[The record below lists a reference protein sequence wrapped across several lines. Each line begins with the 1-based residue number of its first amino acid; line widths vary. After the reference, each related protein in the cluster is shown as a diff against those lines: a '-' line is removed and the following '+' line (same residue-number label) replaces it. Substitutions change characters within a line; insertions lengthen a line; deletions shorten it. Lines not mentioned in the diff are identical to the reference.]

1 MFLKILQVKGITND
15 SCIKRGKTM
24 SNNGYAHTISHI
36 MFAFLLL
43 LLGTGT
49 ALAQQKVMFLGDSI
63 TRGVSGATD
72 SSGYRNDFS
81 DLVNNEGVVV
91 DFVGSLADGTGF
103 DNQHEGHDGFR
114 ADQILANLNTYLGA
128 NPDIII
134 LHIGTNDVSN
144 DQTPESTRDEIGSI
158 LNTINTFNPA
168 IKVILSSLV
177 PRTDTKDP
185 QTASL
190 NALIQ
195 DLFFKKRDD
204 QGHNLYYAGVNEIF
218 KTNPNWAIDYMD
230 NSVHPNDAGYNI
242 MAQVLFDAF
251 MVAFTQTN
259 TLITDNFQRTNLGIT
274 WDADTEFILN
284 NGDLVNT
291 ATMGSGNWEYMA
303 TYRGIKN
310 PSSARIK
317 WSATAQATGKEA
329 GIALLLDG
337 PTQNASGFLAW
348 ITESDNMIRLWTIV
362 NGATGVDLNLE
373 QASQASAP
381 GPGDI
386 FRVDVTVD
394 PSNLQFDY
402 YVNDVFA
409 GNITMANS
417 GVSGELYSGFIARH
431 ARANDIDDFTL
442 LKTSDTTPPD
452 PILTL
457 SAGSPSATSV
467 PLTWLATGD
476 DGSTG
481 QASSYDL
488 RYSTALIDNS
498 NFAAAT
504 QVTGLAPPAPQG
516 SVESVVV
523 SGLNPGTQYFLAVK
537 AIDDAGNTSIISNVI
552 VTSTLAGNFFV
563 DNFSRTTLG
572 PDWTTAAD
580 YAIVNNALSN
590 TSTNT
595 PWNEIAVLNARKN
608 PEEVS
613 FTWSATASDAG
624 GIDQGGF
631 ILVFGSPVATG
642 SGYAITRRTADNT
655 LRLWEL
661 TSGTVANLIEKNSIP
676 ALSPPQ
682 PGDVVKIR
690 IFSDGSANKFD
701 FFINDVFDGQVSD
714 PSFLHDLATDNWA
727 GVTLRAN
734 DGAGGALINDIDDF
748 TMLLKIGAPANLL
761 KVAGDAQVDTVGQQ
775 LPIPLTVKVTDASGS
790 PIQGVNVNYQIIAG
804 AGSLDVAP
812 PKADIV
818 IEAEA
823 GVLSSP
829 MIVGN
834 DAGASQ
840 GSFVYVPAS
849 GPNLGLAEYTVNIE
863 QAGDYIMW
871 GRGIYP
877 DADQDAFF
885 VIVGNDTSLWDMG
898 QRNFQ
903 TDWHWD
909 EISHRGTGSATNPQL
924 DPVVFSFGAGLN
936 TIKFREGKVGAKLDQ
951 FVLTKVGSGFQPPA
965 DQSAVQPGGAFT
977 DGQGTAIANLTLGP
991 TPGMT
996 TVQASVTG
1004 LPLVNFTATAT
1015 AGAVDSIV
1023 IVSGDGQIGTLG
1035 QPLANPFVVKLFDA
1049 FGNLAI
1055 GSQTSWIIL
1064 PPGNGS
1070 LSAGTTVIADAG
1082 GQASNILTLATNTG
1096 LNQVQVTAP
1105 GYTGPNII
1113 FTATPQAGAATKIA
1127 LQSGD
1132 NQTGTA
1138 GMALPNPFEV
1148 LVTDALDI
1156 PVANQNVTFTVISGG
1171 GSLGGASQTTVV
1183 TNAAGA
1189 AATILTLGPTPEGA
1203 NQVQATSAGL
1213 QGSPVTFSA
1222 NAAAPQSLEAISS
1235 LTQSGVANL
1244 PLADSIEVRVR
1255 DALGQP
1261 LPFFPVTFQVL
1272 LGGGQ
1277 VNSKAGPEQ
1286 IETDMAGIA
1295 KVEWRLGGTAGT
1307 NNNKLSASATWN
1319 SQALSGSPIE
1329 FTASAV
1335 VGAAEN
1341 LAIVSGTNQI
1351 GTILQSLTNPFVV
1364 RVTDVNGNPIAAW
1377 PVTFTVAAGGGNFG
1391 GQSILMVPT
1400 DSNGQAQATLTLGN
1414 TVGNDNNRVDVSSP
1428 QTNSVSFMASAN
1440 SSGATTLTLVSG
1452 GGQTGQAG
1460 LALAQTVRVRV
1471 TDNIPN
1477 NIVGHQVF
1485 FSVLPGSGGATIN
1498 GTVVGDTA
1506 KTILTDENGIA
1517 EVTWYLGGTLGQNGQ
1532 NLEILAN
1539 DGLNNLIGSPLP
1551 ISATAVAGP
1560 VDPDVSTV
1568 ISDRSALQANGQDR
1582 ANITVTVVDKFGNP
1596 APGTAITILSNSVN
1610 DIIIQPQEPT
1620 DSNGQAFGTIASV
1633 VAGQRTVTAKII
1645 GGIQL
1650 NSSASVNFLAEPP
1663 DQVEVSTGNGQ
1674 TSNVGTALDEPI
1686 EVLVTDNFS
1695 NPVQGVTVEF
1705 AVSDGGGF
1713 IVQPNTTVTD
1723 VNGLARATWV
1733 LGANAG
1739 MNSAEARA
1747 FFNEGLING
1756 SPVLFQAT
1764 GINAIPTT
1772 MTLQTGA
1779 NQEGVWAGRSAPEP
1793 LGVLVTDLN
1802 GDPVSGVTVNFSV
1815 TLGGGTLSEVSPKTD
1830 YEGIASSRYTMGPV
1844 VGTNIVQ
1851 ASSANL
1857 DGSPITFEFVSV
1869 VGQAAKLIR
1878 VAGNDAQVEVNT
1890 LHAISV
1896 KITDINDNPNDGA
1909 AVNFEV
1915 IDGGAT
1921 IQSQDGVTDADGIGT
1936 AQVLMPNAVGEVRLK
1951 ATSVD
1956 LPGFFLN
1963 FIIHAIAGNPVAIAE
1978 FDGNNQEGTIGRPL
1992 VHSLQV
1998 RITDA
2003 FDNPVAGF
2011 SVPWVVTLGGGSLA
2025 TGNSISDEA
2034 GIASN
2039 DLTLG
2044 PATGA
2049 NEARAVTTLTP
2060 SQIVFAANGVNNA
2073 FPEFMNLAS
2082 QTVTEGDLLEFQV
2095 EATDADS
2102 DPITYSAANLPSGS
2116 TFTPGNRTFSWI
2128 PSDTQHGEYN
2138 VTFTAQDN
2146 RGGLDAET
2154 ITITV
2159 VNSNN
2164 PPVITAFSPTD
2175 DEFQQMVGQVINF
2188 SVSVNDLDPND
2199 TITYTWLYF
2208 SSANPGGEF
2217 FSASPNAVFDT
2228 NNFIKG
2234 TYTFQVEVSDGKDQ
2248 VMHVWT
2254 LHLVTSVELATFN
2267 AQFFGF
2273 DGVRISWAT
2282 SREVDNTG
2290 FNILRSLSR
2299 DGTFIKINDGLV
2311 PPNNK
2316 GQYQFSD
2323 NGVKVGTR
2331 YFYILQDVDLNGRI
2345 TEHGPLSIDIVAP
2358 NTFELSQNFPNPFNP
2373 ETKIQYQ
2380 LPEGGNVVIRIFDVL
2395 GREVRTL
2402 VDDRRDAGFHV
2413 ATWDARNN
2421 RGLQVGSGI
2430 YYYQIVSGKN
2440 RETKKMLLLK

>member
-1 MFLKILQVKGITND
+1 MTPVKGFAKDT
-15 SCIKRGKTM
+15 CIKRGKTM
-24 SNNGYAHTISHI
+24 SNIRYAQTISYFMI
-36 MFAFLLL
+36 AFLLIL
-43 LLGTGT
+43 LETGT

-134 LHIGTNDVSN
+134 LHIGTNDISN
-144 DQTPESTRDEIGSI
+144 DQTPESTRDEIDSI

-168 IKVILSSLV
+168 IKVILTSLV
-177 PRTDTKDP
+177 PRTDAKDP
-185 QTASL
+185 QTSTL

-195 DLFFKKRDD
+195 DLFFNKRDN
-204 QGHNLYYAGVNEIF
+204 QGHNLFYAGVNEIF
-218 KTNPNWAIDYMD
+218 KINPNWAVDYMD
-230 NSVHPNDAGYNI
+230 NSVHPNDTGYNI
-242 MAQVLFDAF
+242 MAQALFDAF
-251 MVAFTQTN
+251 MVAFTQTG

-274 WDADTEFILN
+274 WDADPEFILN

-291 ATMGSGNWEYMA
+291 AVTGSGNWEYMA
-303 TYRGIKN
+303 TYRGVKN
-310 PSSARIK
+310 PSSVRIK
-317 WSATAQATGKEA
+317 WAASAQAIGKE
-329 GIALLLDG
+329 GGLALLLDG
-337 PTQNASGFLAW
+337 PSRNANGFLAW

-381 GPGDI
+381 GPGDV

-409 GNITMANS
+409 GNITQPNS

-431 ARANDIDDFTL
+431 DRANDVDDFIL

-457 SAGSPSATSV
+457 SAGSPTATSV

-488 RYSTALIDNS
+488 RYSTSLIDNS
-498 NFAAAT
+498 NFTTAT

-523 SGLNPGTQYFLAVK
+523 SGLDPGTQYFIAVK

-552 VTSTLAGNFFV
+552 AATTLAGNFFI
-563 DNFSRTTLG
+563 DNFNRGTLG
-572 PDWTTAAD
+572 TDWTTAAG

-590 TSTNT
+590 TSANT
-595 PWNEIAVLNARKN
+595 TWNEIAVLNTRKN

-624 GIDQGGF
+624 GIDQAGF
-631 ILVFGSPVATG
+631 VLVFGSASATS

-661 TSGTVANLIEKNSIP
+661 SSGTVATLIERNDTP
-676 ALSPPQ
+676 ALAPPQ
-682 PGDVVKIR
+682 PGDVVKVR

-714 PSFLHDLATDNWA
+714 PGFLHDLATDNWA

-748 TMLLKIGAPANLL
+748 TMLLKIGAPANLV

-775 LPIPLTVKVTDASGS
+775 LPIPLTVKVTDESGS
-790 PIQGVNVNYQIIAG
+790 PIQGINVNYQIIAG

-823 GVLSSP
+823 GLLTSP

-840 GSFVYVPAS
+840 GGFAYVPAAGAS
-849 GPNLGLAEYTVNIE
+849 LGLAEYTVNIE

-877 DADQDAFF
+877 DANQDAFF
-885 VIVGNDTSLWDMG
+885 VIVGVDTFLWDMG

-909 EISHRGTGSATNPQL
+909 EISHRGTGSATNPEL
-924 DPVVFSFGAGLN
+924 DPVIFSFGAGLN
-936 TIKFREGKVGAKLDQ
+936 TIKFREGKAGAKLDQ

-965 DQSAVQPGGAFT
+965 DQSPVQPGGAFT

-1004 LPLVNFTATAT
+1004 LNQVTFTSTAIT
-1015 AGAVDSIV
+1015 GAVDSIA
-1023 IVSGDGQIGTLG
+1023 IVSGNGQIGTLG

-1055 GSQTSWIIL
+1055 GSTTTWTIL

-1070 LSAGTTVIADAG
+1070 LSAGATVTADAA
-1082 GQASNILTLATNTG
+1082 GQASNTLTLATNTG
-1096 LNQVQVTAP
+1096 LNQVQVTSP

-1127 LQSGD
+1127 LQAGN

-1138 GMALPNPFEV
+1138 GKPLPNPLEV

-1156 PVANQNVTFTVISGG
+1156 PVPNHNVTFSVTSGG
-1171 GSLGGASQTTVV
+1171 GSLGGASQTTVLTDASGV
-1183 TNAAGA
+1183 AVAS
-1189 AATILTLGPTPEGA
+1189 LTLGPTPQGA
-1203 NQVQATSAGL
+1203 NQVQATSMGL
-1213 QGSPVTFSA
+1213 QGSPVTFDATS
-1222 NAAAPQSLEAISS
+1222 AAPQNLETIST
-1235 LTQSGVANL
+1235 LTHSGVANL
-1244 PLADSIEVRVR
+1244 PLADSIKVRVR
-1255 DALGQP
+1255 DSLGQP
-1261 LPFFPVTFQVL
+1261 LPFFPVTFEVL
-1272 LGGGQ
+1272 LGNGLING
-1277 VNSKAGPEQ
+1277 NAGPEQ
-1286 IETDMAGIA
+1286 VETDMTGIA
-1295 KVEWRLGGTAGT
+1295 KVEWRLGAVAGT
-1307 NNNKLSASATWN
+1307 DNNKLRASATWN
-1319 SQALSGSPIE
+1319 SQALTGSPIE

-1335 VGAAEN
+1335 EGSAEN
-1341 LAIVSGTNQI
+1341 LTIVSGENQI
-1351 GTILQSLTNPFVV
+1351 GTIEQALTNPFVV
-1364 RVTDVNGNPIAAW
+1364 RVTDANSNVISGW
-1377 PVTFTVAAGGGNFG
+1377 PVTFTVAAGGGNLG
-1391 GQSILMVPT
+1391 GQSTVLVPT
-1400 DSNGQAQATLTLGN
+1400 DATGQAQAILTLGN
-1414 TVGNDNNRVDVSSP
+1414 TVGNQNNRVDVSSP
-1428 QTNSVSFMASAN
+1428 QTNSVTFFASAN
-1440 SSGATTLTLVSG
+1440 SSGATTLALVSG

-1471 TDNIPN
+1471 TDNVPN
-1477 NIVGHQVF
+1477 NIAGHQVF
-1485 FSVLPGSGGATIN
+1485 FKVLAGSGGSTIN
-1498 GTVVGDTA
+1498 GTAVGDTN
-1506 KTILTDENGIA
+1506 KTILTDESGIA

-1532 NLEILAN
+1532 SLEVRAN
-1539 DGLNNLIGSPLP
+1539 DGLNDLTGSPLTVN
-1551 ISATAVAGP
+1551 ATAIPGP

-1568 ISDRSALQANGQDR
+1568 ISDRSALQANGQER
-1582 ANITVTVVDKFGNP
+1582 ANITATLVDKFGNP
-1596 APGTAITILSNSVN
+1596 VSGTAITILSNSVN
-1610 DIIIQPQEPT
+1610 DIIIQPQDPT
-1620 DSNGQAFGTIASV
+1620 DINGQAFGSVASV
-1633 VAGQRTVTAKII
+1633 VAGARTVTARVI

-1650 NSSASVNFLAEPP
+1650 NSSASINFLAEPP
-1663 DQVEVSTGNGQ
+1663 DQVELSAGNSQTG
-1674 TSNVGTALDEPI
+1674 NVGTALEEPI

-1705 AVSDGGGF
+1705 TVSGGGGF
-1713 IVQPNTTVTD
+1713 IIQPNTTVTD
-1723 VNGLARATWV
+1723 TNGLARATWV
-1733 LGANAG
+1733 LGSSAG
-1739 MNSAEARA
+1739 ANSAEARA
-1747 FFNEGLING
+1747 FFDNGLING

-1764 GINAIPTT
+1764 GVNAIPTT
-1772 MTLQTGA
+1772 MTLQGGA
-1779 NQEGVWAGRSAPEP
+1779 TQEGIWAGRPAPEP
-1793 LGVLVTDLN
+1793 LAVLVSDLN
-1802 GDPVSGVTVNFSV
+1802 GDPVSGVTVDFSV
-1815 TLGGGTLSEVSPKTD
+1815 TLGGGTLSEDMPKTD
-1830 YEGIASSRYTMGPV
+1830 YAGLATSMYVMGPV

-1851 ASSANL
+1851 ASSLGL
-1857 DGSPITFEFVSV
+1857 DGSPVTFEFVSV
-1869 VGQAAKLIR
+1869 VGQAAKLLR
-1878 VAGNDAQVEVNT
+1878 MDGNDADVEVNT
-1890 LHAISV
+1890 VHNISV
-1896 KITDINDNPNDGA
+1896 KVTDINDNAKEGA
-1909 AVNFEV
+1909 AIDFEV
-1915 IDGGAT
+1915 LSGGAT
-1921 IQSQDGVTDADGIGT
+1921 IQSQDGITNSEGIGS
-1936 AQVLMPNAVGEVRLK
+1936 AQILMPSAVGEVMLK
-1951 ATSVD
+1951 ATSSD
-1956 LPGFFLN
+1956 LPGFFVN
-1963 FIIHAIAGNPVAIAE
+1963 FILHAIAGNPVAISD
-1978 FDGNNQEGTIGRPL
+1978 FGGNNQEGTIGRPL
-1992 VHSLQV
+1992 VHALQV
-1998 RITDA
+1998 RVADA

-2011 SVPWVVTLGGGSLA
+2011 SVPWVVTLGGGALA
-2025 TGNSISDEA
+2025 SGTSVSDSA

-2039 DLTLG
+2039 VLTLG
-2044 PATGA
+2044 PATGT
-2049 NEARAVTTLTP
+2049 NEARAVTALTP
-2060 SQIVFAANGVNNA
+2060 SQIVFSATGVSNA
-2073 FPEFMNLAS
+2073 FPEFLNLAAK
-2082 QTVTEGDLLEFQV
+2082 TVTEGSLLEFQV

-2102 DPITYSAANLPSGS
+2102 DPITYSADNLPSGA
-2116 TFTPGNRTFSWI
+2116 TFTPGNRTFSWT
-2128 PSDTQHGEYN
+2128 PADTQHGEYD
-2138 VTFTAQDN
+2138 VIFTAQDN
-2146 RGGLDAET
+2146 RGGLDVET
-2154 ITITV
+2154 VRITV

-2164 PPVITAFSPTD
+2164 PPVIIAFSPSD
-2175 DEFQQMVGQVINF
+2175 AEFQEMVGQVVNF
-2188 SVSVNDLDPND
+2188 SVSVTDSDPND
-2199 TITYTWLYF
+2199 TITYTWLF
-2208 SSANPGGEF
+2208 FTASNPAGEF
-2217 FSASPNAVFDT
+2217 FSASPTAVFDS
-2228 NNFIKG
+2228 NNFTKG
-2234 TYTFQVEVSDGKDQ
+2234 TYSIQVEVSDGKDQ
-2248 VMHVWT
+2248 VMHTWT

-2267 AQFFGF
+2267 AQFQGF
-2273 DGVRISWAT
+2273 DGVQLTWST

-2290 FNILRSLSR
+2290 FNILRGLSR
-2299 DGTFIKINDGLV
+2299 SGDFVKVSDGLI
-2311 PPNNK
+2311 PTNEQS
-2316 GQYQFSD
+2316 QYQFTDKS
-2323 NGVKVGTR
+2323 VKVGAR

-2358 NTFELSQNFPNPFNP
+2358 TTFELSQNFPNPFNP

-2380 LPEGGNVVIRIFDVL
+2380 LPEAGDVTIRIFDVL

-2402 VDDRRDAGFHV
+2402 VDERKEAGFHV
-2413 ATWDARNN
+2413 ATWNARNN
-2421 RGLQVGSGI
+2421 NGLQVSSGI
-2430 YYYQIVSGKN
+2430 YYYRIISGGN
-2440 RETKKMLLLK
+2440 HETKKMLLLK